1 MTRIKLNQGGRPT
14 LEELDIERFIMRIT
28 LTLYGG
34 EDDDLIDWFESIP
47 TRKRA
52 ISVKTALR
60 QGGVSVDHVSEDV
73 SEFISDDL
81 LDDLLGAL

>member
-1 MTRIKLNQGGRPT
+1 MIKLNQGGRPT
-14 LEELDIERFIMRIT
+14 LEELDIMRLTMRIT
-28 LTLYGG
+28 LTLYEG

-47 TRKRA
+47 FRKRA
-52 ISVKTALR
+52 QSVKIALR
-60 QGGVSVDHVSEDV
+60 QGGARYENDTQES